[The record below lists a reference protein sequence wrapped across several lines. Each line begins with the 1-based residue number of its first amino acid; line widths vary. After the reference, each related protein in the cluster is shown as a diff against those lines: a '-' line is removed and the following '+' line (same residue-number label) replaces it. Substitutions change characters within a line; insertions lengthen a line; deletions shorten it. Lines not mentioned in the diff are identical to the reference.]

1 MMMGRDRLGQF
12 LEEIAL
18 MTDIDTAA
26 QVVDQVKLM
35 TIHSSKG
42 LEFPVVFVVG
52 VEEGNFPGMGAKMD
66 PDEME
71 EERRLMY
78 VAITRAKDTLFLT
91 HAQSRQQRWKTTY
104 GIKPSR
110 FIQELPAEYTKVY
123 DLTKWSS
130 KWPTRSHLNVG
141 DIVASRLFGRGKVL
155 EVRSETI
162 IVHFD
167 SKVYGIRKMDARLL
181 EKVG

>member
-1 MMMGRDRLGQF
+1 MGRDRLGQF

-18 MTDIDTAA
+18 MTDIDTTT

-91 HAQSRQQRWKTTY
+91 HAQSRQQR
-104 GIKPSR
+104 
-110 FIQELPAEYTKVY
+110 
-123 DLTKWSS
+123 
-130 KWPTRSHLNVG
+130 
-141 DIVASRLFGRGKVL
+141 
-155 EVRSETI
+155 
-162 IVHFD
+162 
-167 SKVYGIRKMDARLL
+167 
-181 EKVG
+181 